1 MKQRTL
7 NILNGIIEDKEVD
20 LEVSDREFANMIRPK
35 QLTGKYS
42 EEIKYEHG
50 FEQNCIILGKF
61 INQPVKTLTTKEYFT
76 LIGYYN
82 EQTKKR

>member
-7 NILNGIIEDKEVD
+7 KVLNGIIEDAEVD
-20 LEVSDREFANMIRPK
+20 LEQSDREFANMIRPK

-42 EEIKYEHG
+42 YEIKYDQG
-50 FEQNCIILGKF
+50 FEQNCIMLGKL

-82 EQTKKR
+82 TQNKR